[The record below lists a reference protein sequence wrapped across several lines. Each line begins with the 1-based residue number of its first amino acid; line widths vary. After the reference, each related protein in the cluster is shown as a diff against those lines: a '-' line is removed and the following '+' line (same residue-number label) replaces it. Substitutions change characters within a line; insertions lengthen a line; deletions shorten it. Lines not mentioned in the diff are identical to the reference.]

1 VQTLQQPT
9 TPEQD
14 AWSGIEVSGPTS
26 PPEFMVDTVEIGGQ
40 LLIRPSGSIDE
51 RSTTLLSE
59 LLRAAQT
66 QPTPVVL
73 DLRLVATIR
82 PTGLVSISDADRRAR
97 LRGSRLRV
105 IAGGRDVQDQ
115 LRDSG
120 LDRRLL
126 FVPPPVPLT

>member
-1 VQTLQQPT
+1 
-9 TPEQD
+9 
-14 AWSGIEVSGPTS
+14 
-26 PPEFMVDTVEIGGQ
+26 VDTVEIGGQ

-115 LRDSG
+115 LRVSG
-120 LDRRLL
+120 LDGRLH
-126 FVPPPVPLT
+126 FVPPPALLT